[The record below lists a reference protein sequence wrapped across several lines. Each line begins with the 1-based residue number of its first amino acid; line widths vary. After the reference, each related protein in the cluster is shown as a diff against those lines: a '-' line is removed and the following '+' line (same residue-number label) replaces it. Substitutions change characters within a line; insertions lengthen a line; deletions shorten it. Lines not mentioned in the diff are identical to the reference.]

1 MQCRQVQARIS
12 AYVDH
17 ELDAVSTMSFDSHLR
32 ECADCRQVLG
42 DFQRVDDTLRGLQ
55 TLRLRS
61 EFSKR
66 TVARVGALDVSRH
79 PKGLPELSALVFLA
93 EVFGDIQGLL
103 GITARPHPG
112 NLELDEFNDF
122 PPLSMGSLYF
132 EILGEHGRNQY

>member
-1 MQCRQVQARIS
+1 MQCRQVLARMS

-17 ELDAVSTMSFDSHLR
+17 ELDAASTMNFDFHLE
-32 ECADCRQVLG
+32 ECVDCRQVLG
-42 DFQRVDDTLRGLQ
+42 DFRRVDDALRELQ
-55 TLRLRS
+55 RLKLGP

-66 TVARVGALDVSRH
+66 AVALAGTPDVRTH
-79 PKGLPELSALVFLA
+79 PKGLPELSALAFLA
-93 EVFGDIQGLL
+93 EVFGDVQGLL